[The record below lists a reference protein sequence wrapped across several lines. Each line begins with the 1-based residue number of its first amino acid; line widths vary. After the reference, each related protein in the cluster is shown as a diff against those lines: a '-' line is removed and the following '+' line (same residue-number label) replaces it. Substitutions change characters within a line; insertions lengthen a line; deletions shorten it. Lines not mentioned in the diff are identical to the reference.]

1 MTTPAT
7 TIPCPYCGHQP
18 TLISRFCSACGRDR
32 RTAEVGSAYQADS
45 FTPVY
50 RSGRKRANF
59 AVVLLSLITLVSL
72 ATLLHDIT
80 GLGMA
85 AEIQAGALTDGEINA
100 FDTRAAALDTAYEVI
115 FVATA
120 IAYLAWVSRSV
131 DNVRVLGGGTPMA
144 TPRWSI
150 GWWFVPVA
158 NLFKPFQIVADLNQ
172 RMATPTRTGGTRLV
186 MAWWIAWIGRGI
198 VGAVVVSMLTQGTSE
213 VPHGYLTTAIFI
225 GAVDIV
231 AAILAIAVIRQI
243 QVRADERAM
252 DAGTRGVGSE
262 PSHRTT
268 AAWHV
273 LDHAWEIEDRSS

>member
-1 MTTPAT
+1 
-7 TIPCPYCGHQP
+7 
-18 TLISRFCSACGRDR
+18 
-32 RTAEVGSAYQADS
+32 
-45 FTPVY
+45 
-50 RSGRKRANF
+50 
-59 AVVLLSLITLVSL
+59 
-72 ATLLHDIT
+72 
-80 GLGMA
+80 
-85 AEIQAGALTDGEINA
+85 
-100 FDTRAAALDTAYEVI
+100 
-115 FVATA
+115 
-120 IAYLAWVSRSV
+120 
-131 DNVRVLGGGTPMA
+131 
-144 TPRWSI
+144 
-150 GWWFVPVA
+150 
-158 NLFKPFQIVADLNQ
+158 
-172 RMATPTRTGGTRLV
+172 

-273 LDHAWEIEDRSS
+273 LDHAWEIEDARRDAGVLAGDNGARLPASMYPGPMTPPAHQPSVVPMQCPHHRTFRARSRSDCPFQVTFTDSANGW